1 MDKNKNKAIL
11 ESILFT
17 MGESVDIERLAGVL
31 ELSEKTVEKYLDE
44 LKKEMD
50 EDPSRGVTIMK
61 LEGAYQMCSKSEMY
75 EWLIKIASSPRKYTL
90 TDSLLETLSIIAYKQ
105 PITKIEIEKIRGV
118 NCDHAISRLMEFDL
132 VCELGRMEAPGRP
145 MLFGTTEQFLRSFNV
160 TSLDD
165 LPHMNTDRMEEF
177 RAQAEKEVQLK
188 LDI

>member
-75 EWLIKIASSPRKYTL
+75 E
-90 TDSLLETLSIIAYKQ
+90 
-105 PITKIEIEKIRGV
+105 
-118 NCDHAISRLMEFDL
+118 
-132 VCELGRMEAPGRP
+132 
-145 MLFGTTEQFLRSFNV
+145 
-160 TSLDD
+160 
-165 LPHMNTDRMEEF
+165 
-177 RAQAEKEVQLK
+177 
-188 LDI
+188 